1 MPSTA
6 LPVAVNQAHL
16 SNLGHGLD
24 GAGGISENIQQLDS
38 QSAQANVLEVV
49 ARGSTTA
56 QENPH

>member
-1 MPSTA
+1 MPPTA

-16 SNLGHGLD
+16 SNLCHGLD
-24 GAGGISENIQQLDS
+24 GAGGVSENILQLDS

-49 ARGSTTA
+49 ARCSSTA